1 MNGSSCEL
9 CAHYAFDDQCGCYVC
24 TVNLDIDE
32 MEHFL
37 RGNTKSCAYFSS
49 ADEYAIV
56 RKQN

>member
-1 MNGSSCEL
+1 MAKSSCEL
-9 CAHYAFDDQCGCYVC
+9 CANYTFDDECGCYVC

-37 RGNTKSCAYFSS
+37 NYQTKNCPYFSS